1 MDQRPAPVSV
11 VLVEDH
17 ALVADGLLGL
27 LAEEDSVTVVASAST
42 AAEALALVEATRPQ
56 VVLMDIRLPDAD
68 GVDVAVGIKA
78 HWPDVEVVV
87 LTGLMDDATLSRA
100 IEAGCSGFLTKNQRI
115 EDVVDAIVLAARGE
129 TTIAAEDLARVLS
142 RMTRHPRPRA
152 GVRPR
157 LSDRE
162 AEVLGL
168 LAAGMSTEGMAER
181 LSLSPHTVRNHVR
194 NILTKLGA
202 HSKLEALSVAVR
214 SGIVNMDGSLG
225 G

>member
-1 MDQRPAPVSV
+1 
-11 VLVEDH
+11 
-17 ALVADGLLGL
+17 
-27 LAEEDSVTVVASAST
+27 
-42 AAEALALVEATRPQ
+42 
-56 VVLMDIRLPDAD
+56 
-68 GVDVAVGIKA
+68 
-78 HWPDVEVVV
+78 
-87 LTGLMDDATLSRA
+87 
-100 IEAGCSGFLTKNQRI
+100 GFLTKNQRI

-129 TTIAAEDLARVLS
+129 TTIAAGDLARVLS
-142 RMTRHPRPRA
+142 RMTRHPRPRV

-214 SGIVNMDGSLG
+214 SGLVSMDGM
-225 G
+225 

>member
-1 MDQRPAPVSV
+1 MDQRPAQVSV
-11 VLVEDH
+11 VVVEDH
-17 ALVADGLLGL
+17 ALVADGLLAL
-27 LAEEDSVTVVASAST
+27 LAEEASVRVVASAST
-42 AAEALALVEATRPQ
+42 AAEALALVEEARPQ
-56 VVLMDIRLPDAD
+56 VVLMDVRLPDAD
-68 GVDVAVGIKA
+68 GIDVAVRIKTN
-78 HWPDVEVVV
+78 WPDVEIVV
-87 LTGLMDDATLSRA
+87 LTGLMDDTTLSRA
-100 IEAGCSGFLTKNQRI
+100 VEAGCSGFLTKNQRI

-129 TTIAAEDLARVLS
+129 TTIAAGDLARVLS
-142 RMTRHPRPRA
+142 RMTRHPRPRV

-214 SGIVNMDGSLG
+214 SGLVSMDGM
-225 G
+225 

>member
-11 VLVEDH
+11 VVVEDH
-17 ALVADGLLGL
+17 ALVADGLLAL
-27 LAEEDSVTVVASAST
+27 LAEEASVRVVASAST
-42 AAEALALVEATRPQ
+42 AAEALALVEEARPQ
-56 VVLMDIRLPDAD
+56 VVLMDVRLPDAD
-68 GVDVAVGIKA
+68 GIDVAVRIKTN
-78 HWPDVEVVV
+78 WPDVEIVV
-87 LTGLMDDATLSRA
+87 LTGLMDDTTLSRA
-100 IEAGCSGFLTKNQRI
+100 VEAGCSGFLTKNQRI

-129 TTIAAEDLARVLS
+129 TTIAAGDLARVLS
-142 RMTRHPRPRA
+142 RMTRHPRPRV

-214 SGIVNMDGSLG
+214 SGLVSMDGM
-225 G
+225 

>member
-11 VLVEDH
+11 VVVEDH
-17 ALVADGLLGL
+17 ALVADGLLAL
-27 LAEEDSVTVVASAST
+27 LAEEASVRVVASAST
-42 AAEALALVEATRPQ
+42 AAEALALVEEARPQ
-56 VVLMDIRLPDAD
+56 VVLMDVRLPDAD
-68 GVDVAVGIKA
+68 GIDVAVRIKTN
-78 HWPDVEVVV
+78 WPDVEIVV
-87 LTGLMDDATLSRA
+87 LTGLMDDTTLSRA
-100 IEAGCSGFLTKNQRI
+100 VEAGCSGFLTKNQRI

-129 TTIAAEDLARVLS
+129 TTIAAGDLARVLS
-142 RMTRHPRPRA
+142 RMTRHPRPRI

-214 SGIVNMDGSLG
+214 SGLVSMDGM
-225 G
+225 